1 MKTTLNLLKEFCEK
15 TNCNISIR
23 IFSDGSGCVLDG
35 FDEELYEFENLKQL
49 KQYLKN
55 N

>member
-1 MKTTLNLLKEFCEK
+1 MKKILKLLDKLC
-15 TNCNISIR
+15 TGTGNNISIR
-23 IFSDGSGCVLDG
+23 IFSDGSGCLLDI
-35 FDEELYEFENLKQL
+35 FNEELYEFENLKQL